1 MKILTICALTLFAS
15 MLGATDASA
24 AQSYPTKAVRI
35 IVPFPPGEA
44 ADIIARL
51 VSPVLSERLGQQ
63 FIVDNRPGAAG
74 QIGLTLL
81 KQSTPDGY
89 TIGMGQGG
97 NMSVQPH
104 TYAKLPYDALKD
116 FSGLALAAT
125 NYLAVVVHPSAQ
137 FKNAKD
143 MIAWA
148 KSNPGK
154 LTLGTN
160 GEGGYP
166 HLSFEYLARSA
177 GFTYLHVP
185 YKGAG
190 QVTADVLAGQ
200 IIAGIGSYTSQA
212 PHITSS
218 RVRLIAVTND
228 VRVPN
233 KPDLPI
239 FADAV
244 PGYDMRGWF
253 GFVAP
258 AAMPRDIVKLL
269 NAEINR
275 AMQQPQVNSKL
286 VEAGLIV
293 ANESA
298 EWFDKFIKNEHAK
311 YGKLVRDIGLKPR

>member
-1 MKILTICALTLFAS
+1 MKLLTLCALALVA
-15 MLGATDASA
+15 GAFGSTGAYA
-24 AQSYPTKAVRI
+24 AQPYPARSVRI

-51 VSPVLSERLGQQ
+51 VAPVLSERMGQQ

-74 QIGLTLL
+74 QLGLQLV
-81 KQSTPDGY
+81 KQSTPDGH

-116 FSGLALAAT
+116 FAGLALAAT

-137 FKNAKD
+137 FKNAKE

-148 KSNPGK
+148 KANPGK
-154 LTLGTN
+154 LTVGTN

-166 HLSFEYLARSA
+166 HLTMEFLARSA
-177 GFTYLHVP
+177 GFTFLHVP

-190 QVTADVLAGQ
+190 QVTVDVLAGQ
-200 IIAGIGSYTSQA
+200 IISGVGSYTSQA
-212 PHITSS
+212 PHITTGK
-218 RVRLIAVTND
+218 VRLIAVTND

-239 FADAV
+239 FADVV

-253 GFVAP
+253 GFIAP
-258 AAMPRDIVKLL
+258 AATPRDIVKRL

-275 AMQQPQVNSKL
+275 AMQLPQINAKL
-286 VEAGLIV
+286 VDLGLIV
-293 ANESA
+293 ANESP
-298 EWFDKFIKNEHAK
+298 EWFDKFIRNEHAK